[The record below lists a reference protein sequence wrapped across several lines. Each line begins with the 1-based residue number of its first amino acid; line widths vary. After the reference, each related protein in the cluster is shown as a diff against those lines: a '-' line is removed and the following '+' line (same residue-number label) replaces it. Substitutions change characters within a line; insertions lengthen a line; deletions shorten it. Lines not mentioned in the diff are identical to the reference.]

1 MRMPMSHL
9 ALHTFCLLLLVLSFT
24 LSDARVY
31 ESVRALGQSSKK
43 RKLVTVEFV
52 VFFLTLGPRDHLL
65 FEFFCY
71 FCFEDLRAERS
82 LQGGINIE
90 TERLLEEL
98 CFLGMIHGETHC
110 QHCECSECSVHHQF
124 A

>member
-52 VFFLTLGPRDHLL
+52 VFFDPGAKGSLTFRVFLL
-65 FEFFCY
+65 F
-71 FCFEDLRAERS
+71 
-82 LQGGINIE
+82 
-90 TERLLEEL
+90 LL
-98 CFLGMIHGETHC
+98 
-110 QHCECSECSVHHQF
+110 
-124 A
+124 